1 MRRQCRKIV
10 SIMIHV
16 MPVAR
21 LRGPSVA
28 AAVVGYDAI
37 AVIEEEHH
45 LRVPVIGRKRPTMAE
60 YDRLTFTPVLV
71 VNGRSV
77 FGPDFAHVSPSLIY
91 AEGAPRR
98 IVRK

>member
-10 SIMIHV
+10 GIMIHLV
-16 MPVAR
+16 PVAC
-21 LRGPSVA
+21 LCGPSVA

-37 AVIEEEHH
+37 AGIEEEHH

-77 FGPDFAHVSPSLIY
+77 FGPDLAHVGYSLIH
-91 AEGAPRR
+91 AKRGPRR
-98 IVRK
+98 IVMK